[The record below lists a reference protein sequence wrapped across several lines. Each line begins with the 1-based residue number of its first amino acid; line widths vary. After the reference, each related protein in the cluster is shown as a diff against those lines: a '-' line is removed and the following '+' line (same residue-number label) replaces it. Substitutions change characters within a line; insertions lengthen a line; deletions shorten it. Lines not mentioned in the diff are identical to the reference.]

1 MKKKHYNNKNP
12 ELYIDGQKITF
23 HYNREERLAKA
34 QHKIESD
41 NSFFSKKNRSLHI
54 IIINLIIIIIIGLI
68 FSKFAN
74 RIISQDYN
82 GFKFFFF
89 KKNYL
94 DSPILDFRVQVKNI
108 TKNNNILDE
117 DYRNMDFKIYAANEI
132 IIYTK
137 NFYIPKNIFKP
148 REYYIEYIIVNK
160 PEKPGKYKAII
171 YFGPNKNKNLILNF
185 TIK

>member
-1 MKKKHYNNKNP
+1 MKKKQDTRKNP
-12 ELYIDGQKITF
+12 ELYVDGQQIKF
-23 HYNREERLAKA
+23 HYNREERLARA
-34 QHKIESD
+34 QHRIESD

-54 IIINLIIIIIIGLI
+54 IIINLIIIIILSLI

-74 RIISQDYN
+74 RAKSQDFD

-108 TKNNNILDE
+108 EKINNVLDE
-117 DYRNMDFKIYAANEI
+117 DYRNIDFKIFDSNET

-137 NFYIPKNIFKP
+137 KLYLSKNLFKP
-148 REYYIEYIIVNK
+148 DEYILEYIIVNK
-160 PEKPGKYKAII
+160 PEKPDKYKATI
-171 YFGPNKNKNLILNF
+171 YFGPDKNKNLTLYF